1 MTRETDE
8 VFSVGKCYKGRDYD
22 REGDLSG
29 ILNKF
34 KQIMNQHEVPPDRK
48 KNCSIYSELKSTCFG
63 N

>member
-8 VFSVGKCYKGRDYD
+8 VFSVGKCYKGRNYD

-29 ILNKF
+29 ILKKF

-48 KNCSIYSELKSTCFG
+48 KKTKTCSI
-63 N
+63 